1 MYSCLAGGN
10 VFPISRQD
18 LFYFPF
24 NCDIVSYLVSAWKNG
39 NHDTKFVSKLAT
51 CGGNVSDLVVARNCC
66 VTRMLPAEAELVS
79 G

>member
-18 LFYFPF
+18 LFYFPL

-39 NHDTKFVSKLAT
+39 NTTQSLSPNLAT

-66 VTRMLPAEAELVS
+66 VTRMLTAEAELVS